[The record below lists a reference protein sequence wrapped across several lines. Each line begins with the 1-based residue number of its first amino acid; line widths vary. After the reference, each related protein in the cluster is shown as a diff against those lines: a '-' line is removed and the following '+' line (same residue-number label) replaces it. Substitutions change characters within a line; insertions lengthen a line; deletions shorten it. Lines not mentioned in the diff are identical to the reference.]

1 MRKLFIPILMTLFL
15 SGCSVY
21 PVEEFSDYTFSR
33 LDDARV
39 PGKPGIDP
47 EVIKKHNEDTIW
59 NQPVNKDVKC
69 LLPISKDF
77 LTEPN
82 AKQYW
87 DGACSGG
94 YAYGLGRDIA
104 ISDKTHVEEVV
115 FHDKNKD
122 MDYGPFIVRN
132 YITKETTR
140 GYRLGSYG
148 EYHFLSTTEKLLD
161 DQENDFA
168 MIAYTGHY
176 ATPEGPV
183 FYWRPSDDWETTLVV
198 GLENNLQYIRQI
210 KIDNAANSYFAI
222 DFIGIGDESINDILG
237 KSIKP
242 VFMIFDA
249 IGERANK
256 ISWNGVIKETDHPQ
270 AYFYNNEAKEI
281 LDRAQKLLHQKDL
294 FKKVENLEKR
304 YGQQLKFAKTPRGLS
319 SDVYHE
325 YDHYYELDG
334 FWERYKLTQERF
346 EQQAQNEKNQQESN
360 EGENGFADM
369 AAKTIESIANVFGFS
384 HKR

>member
-1 MRKLFIPILMTLFL
+1 
-15 SGCSVY
+15 
-21 PVEEFSDYTFSR
+21 
-33 LDDARV
+33 
-39 PGKPGIDP
+39 
-47 EVIKKHNEDTIW
+47 
-59 NQPVNKDVKC
+59 
-69 LLPISKDF
+69 
-77 LTEPN
+77 
-82 AKQYW
+82 
-87 DGACSGG
+87 
-94 YAYGLGRDIA
+94 
-104 ISDKTHVEEVV
+104 
-115 FHDKNKD
+115 
-122 MDYGPFIVRN
+122 
-132 YITKETTR
+132 
-140 GYRLGSYG
+140 
-148 EYHFLSTTEKLLD
+148 
-161 DQENDFA
+161 
-168 MIAYTGHY
+168 
-176 ATPEGPV
+176 
-183 FYWRPSDDWETTLVV
+183 
-198 GLENNLQYIRQI
+198 
-210 KIDNAANSYFAI
+210 
-222 DFIGIGDESINDILG
+222 
-237 KSIKP
+237 
-242 VFMIFDA
+242 MIFDA